1 MLKFHKLSLLK
12 INQIVLLVIFI
23 LTLLSNINPLF
34 AQSFRGLIINE
45 YLIDIGKVQ
54 PGEVVTRSFQVK
66 YDYQPLPDGSARV
79 ANIKTYSRNFTQ
91 ADQPGMPK
99 FLDEGVLEPAESLA
113 DWVTFSDD
121 FFTMDGLG
129 QTRNVTFTITVPAN
143 AEPGGKQ
150 AAMFLQDMGG
160 DVAFE
165 DLKDQSKTGAGLNAA
180 LGPLVFL
187 TVDGDLKSSLVVEDI
202 YTTNIK
208 GKKHSFFFN
217 PPVNVVVD
225 LKNDGN
231 TYLSPRGRVII
242 HEGEKF
248 TDGQLASFELN
259 EEDGRVLPGTT
270 RSFVFTWNDSFI
282 STVKEEIPATDQEK
296 SKVEYNTKYDW
307 DKLSKLRIGK
317 YNVTVQFDY
326 KKDDGTSSEVF
337 IGNTAFRVFPWQ
349 LILLILL
356 VILLVT
362 FYISRKVRKSGK

>member
-1 MLKFHKLSLLK
+1 MLTFLASL
-12 INQIVLLVIFI
+12 
-23 LTLLSNINPLF
+23 NPLF

-66 YDYQPLPDGSARV
+66 YDYQPLADGSARI
-79 ANIKTYSRNFTQ
+79 ANIKTYSQNFTQ
-91 ADQPGMPK
+91 ADEPGMPK
-99 FLDEGVLEPAESLA
+99 FLEEGTLEPEESLA
-113 DWVTFSDD
+113 DWITFSENS
-121 FFTMDGLG
+121 FTMDGLG
-129 QTRNVTFTITVPAN
+129 QTHNVTFTITVPTN
-143 AEPGGKQ
+143 AEPGSKQ
-150 AAMFLQDMGG
+150 AAVFLQDMGG
-160 DVAFE
+160 DAAFE
-165 DLKDQSKTGAGLNAA
+165 DLKNQNKTGSALKAA

-217 PPVNVVVD
+217 PPVNVVVA

-259 EEDGRVLPGTT
+259 ETGGRVLPGTT
-270 RSFVFTWNDSFI
+270 RNFTFTWDDSFI
-282 STVKEEIPATDQEK
+282 NTVKTEIPATDQEK

-326 KKDDGTSSEVF
+326 RKDDGTSSEVF
-337 IGNTAFRVFPWQ
+337 IGSTSFRVFPWQ